1 MRIDF
6 GTAVV
11 DATGDTVGAVSGLA
25 FEEQSWRVAG
35 FLVRLHGGVPRE
47 IVIQP
52 GQVTRIARDR
62 LILALDREEL
72 RLYPDARQHLY
83 VAPGQELAEELAAAE
98 TEGNLPATPD
108 PDERPT
114 PTAIPGFA
122 LLPGFT
128 TPLEVERSVI
138 AESQFAFG
146 EGLRV
151 VTRDGEDLGPLVGIT
166 IEETRLT
173 SVILRDNE
181 RAIPDDLLA
190 GIDEDGNQLL
200 LRVDAADLNETP
212 SDDEP
217 RDA

>member
-1 MRIDF
+1 MRIAF

-25 FEEQSWRVAG
+25 FEERSWRVAG
-35 FLVRLHGGVPRE
+35 FLVRLAGGVPRE
-47 IVIQP
+47 ILIQP

-62 LILALDREEL
+62 LTLTLDRGEL

-98 TEGNLPATPD
+98 AEGELPAAPD
-108 PDERPT
+108 PDEWPA

-122 LLPGFT
+122 LLPGYT
-128 TPLEVERSVI
+128 TPLEVERSLI
-138 AESQFAFG
+138 AENQFAFG

-151 VTRDGEDLGPLVGIT
+151 VTRDGEDLGPIAGVT

-173 SVILRDNE
+173 SVILRENE

-200 LRVDAADLNETP
+200 LTVAAADLTGALRHDEP
-212 SDDEP
+212 SDT
-217 RDA
+217 